1 MARLGALG
9 VWQATESL
17 TAAAAGDFAR
27 QLEAWGYGVL
37 WIPETVGRDVT
48 AHAAFLLSQTERLT
62 VASGIANI
70 YLRTALAAACAHKT
84 LLEQSGGRFVM
95 GLGVSHAVMIE
106 NLLGQAYKP
115 PVAAMRAYLE
125 IMAKAPYIAVPPT
138 ESGPKLLGALG
149 PKMMALAAELA
160 DGAHTYHATP
170 EHTAEARA
178 ILGPGKLL
186 CPEQPILLETD
197 PAKARGLARA
207 AVAPYVGLPNYRNN
221 WKRLDFTDDDFENSG
236 SDRLMDAVVAWG
248 DEAAIRARIQAHYDA
263 GADHVCIQALRP
275 DGAYGVSLETLAVF
289 APNKTN

>member
-1 MARLGALG
+1 MAELGALG

-17 TAAAAGDFAR
+17 TAAAAGELAR
-27 QLEAWGYGVL
+27 QLEAWGYSAL

-48 AHAAFLLSQTERLT
+48 AHAAFLLGQTERLA
-62 VASGIANI
+62 VASGVANI

-84 LLEQSGGRFVM
+84 LLEQSAGRFVM

-106 NLLGQAYKP
+106 NLLGEAYKP

-125 IMAKAPYIAVPPT
+125 VMAKAPYIAVPPT

-186 CPEQPILLETD
+186 CPELPVLLETD

-207 AVAPYVGLPNYRNN
+207 AVAPYVDLPNYRNN
-221 WKRLDFTDDDFENSG
+221 WKRLGFADDDFENGG
-236 SDRLMDAVVAWG
+236 SERLMDAVVAWG

-289 APNKTN
+289 APNKSS

>member
-1 MARLGALG
+1 VANLGALG

-27 QLEAWGYGVL
+27 QVEAWGYSAL

-48 AHAAFLLSQTERLT
+48 AHAAFLLGRTDRLT

-70 YLRTALAAACAHKT
+70 YLRTALAAACAQKT

-106 NLLGQAYKP
+106 TLLGEAYRP
-115 PVAAMRAYLE
+115 PVPTMRAYLE
-125 IMAKAPYIAVPPT
+125 VMAKAPYIAVPPADG
-138 ESGPKLLGALG
+138 GPKLLGALG
-149 PKMMALAAELA
+149 PKMMALAADLA

-197 PAKARGLARA
+197 PARARGVART

-221 WKRLDFTDDDFENSG
+221 WKRLGFADADFENGG

-263 GADHVCIQALRP
+263 GADHVCVQALRP
-275 DGAYGVSLETLAVF
+275 DGAHGVSHETLAVF
-289 APNKTN
+289 APNGSN